1 MSTLVYVIN
10 QNGHSLMPC
19 QPSKARKLLR
29 DRRAKVIDHSPFTI
43 KLLWDCE
50 EQVQEVTLGI
60 DKGSHVT
67 GFSCIGK
74 GQILLSGEIHHRL
87 DVKDKM
93 TARRT
98 HRRHRRHRKWYRPAR
113 FLNRGSS
120 KRGGRLPS
128 SIQTNVEEVI
138 RVVEHIPL
146 PLSSIV
152 LEDVQVDI
160 ARLHDPTLRG
170 SQYQDPRRLDE
181 NLRMACLMRDGYQ
194 CQQCGKHHCRLEAH
208 HVMYREQGGK
218 DTLTN
223 LLTLCEHCHH
233 LLHAGKIQLK
243 VTGVSG
249 HVDQVAQRTMQGKS
263 HLYATLGGALPLS
276 TLFGYQT
283 ATLRKA
289 RNLPKAHDT
298 DALCLATYDT
308 GELVPYGRE
317 HFYTVSFRPRRT
329 RRQYHD
335 LPRKGQGRVKYQVN
349 EELEGFRKGD
359 IVRVKGKYLKQ
370 INSIY
375 SNGYLAFKR
384 VKGEPNQARPHD
396 CQLLERGRTM
406 LWEKRQNMRETAP
419 FHSSLEDSFR
429 SSPSLYGARD
439 STML

>member
-29 DRRAKVIDHSPFTI
+29 DRRAKVIGHSPFTI

-128 SIQTNVEEVI
+128 SIKTNVEEVI

-208 HVMYREQGGK
+208 HVMYREQGGR
-218 DTLTN
+218 
-223 LLTLCEHCHH
+223 
-233 LLHAGKIQLK
+233 I
-243 VTGVSG
+243 
-249 HVDQVAQRTMQGKS
+249 R
-263 HLYATLGGALPLS
+263 
-276 TLFGYQT
+276 
-283 ATLRKA
+283 
-289 RNLPKAHDT
+289 
-298 DALCLATYDT
+298 
-308 GELVPYGRE
+308 
-317 HFYTVSFRPRRT
+317 
-329 RRQYHD
+329 
-335 LPRKGQGRVKYQVN
+335 
-349 EELEGFRKGD
+349 
-359 IVRVKGKYLKQ
+359 
-370 INSIY
+370 
-375 SNGYLAFKR
+375 
-384 VKGEPNQARPHD
+384 
-396 CQLLERGRTM
+396 
-406 LWEKRQNMRETAP
+406 
-419 FHSSLEDSFR
+419 
-429 SSPSLYGARD
+429 
-439 STML
+439 